1 MTLDILSSGSS
12 GSTDTHGPSPDERS
26 TKSNQKGLRFKSST
40 PLPKYSQERSSTD
53 TLPSE
58 TVDLANH
65 PQNHMKLKAA
75 WDSML
80 ASRFIS
86 NKVLSILPF
95 YLSTLFSGLEI
106 YNLYTVPLPGNTPL
120 EHGVGDDDDSLYS
133 FPRPRHRPPQKNP
146 TVNIDSNNLINHP
159 IITELP
165 RLQAMDSQELAGMH
179 LHRVVHFIKS
189 CKETIRQE
197 YYKLYPEDKSVRP
210 SARVQK
216 QFGNDIM
223 GMVYPGAQPE
233 SFDIEWCDWI
243 Q

>member
-1 MTLDILSSGSS
+1 
-12 GSTDTHGPSPDERS
+12 
-26 TKSNQKGLRFKSST
+26 
-40 PLPKYSQERSSTD
+40 
-53 TLPSE
+53 
-58 TVDLANH
+58 
-65 PQNHMKLKAA
+65 MKLKAA

-210 SARVQK
+210 STRVQK